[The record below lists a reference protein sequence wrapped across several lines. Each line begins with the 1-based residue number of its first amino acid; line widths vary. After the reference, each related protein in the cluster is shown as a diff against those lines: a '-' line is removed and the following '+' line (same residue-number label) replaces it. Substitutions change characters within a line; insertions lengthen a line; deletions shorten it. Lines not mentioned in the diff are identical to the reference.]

1 MTSQWN
7 VVTHMEIKGFVD
19 CCERKEKFEFSEPRK
34 EEVGR
39 LEEGGQWCVLLLS
52 CDRAEEGGRRF
63 VKGGQW
69 CVSLLSCDRAEE
81 GDGRSVGGQWCVLL
95 LSCCWAEEQYE
106 EGRKCS
112 LHEKKV

>member
-81 GDGRSVGGQWCVLL
+81 GDGRFVEGGGWCVSLLSCNRAEEGDGRSVGG
-95 LSCCWAEEQYE
+95 
-106 EGRKCS
+106 
-112 LHEKKV
+112 